1 MMGSLRVL
9 HAAGSLL
16 AVVAAAG
23 QIAAATSGATLVV
36 ELFEYTD

>member
-1 MMGSLRVL
+1 MRGSLRVL

-16 AVVAAAG
+16 AVVAAA
-23 QIAAATSGATLVV
+23 TPGATLVV